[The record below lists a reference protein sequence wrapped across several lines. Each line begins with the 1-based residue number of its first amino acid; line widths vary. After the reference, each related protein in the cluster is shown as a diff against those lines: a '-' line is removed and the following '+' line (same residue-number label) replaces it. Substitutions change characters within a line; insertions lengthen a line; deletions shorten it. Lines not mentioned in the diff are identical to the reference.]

1 MSATAPSLKM
11 SIVGMARI
19 SYLLAISLLLSMLT
33 LQILTESPSSMLS
46 SSSMGAIALQGPH
59 QGAQKSTMT
68 GTEPLVTV
76 DSKLELSSSVI
87 LSNMVS
93 KFG

>member
-87 LSNMVS
+87 LSDMVS